1 MKNKKILSFI
11 LSFAL
16 ILNAL
21 PFVTVYAE
29 DAAFEPIDTTE
40 VSDTVESMVGGKSEI
55 PYGLNSAVAYLA
67 AGYSS
72 LEMLSGD
79 EAKAAGV
86 PDGYEGSVVKLTNGG
101 GSTGLVI
108 DVTDRGYDL
117 GWVNKITFR
126 VYCPDN
132 VKQVRIAGDAAN
144 TWRLQKDPSAKNEWI
159 DVVWE
164 PDLTTMDDGN
174 GCLKPFNLLFR
185 HVANQET
192 TVYIDSVTFEIDE
205 SRERWYAYRDEIP
218 YCDNAGGVT
227 GYGGTKKLMSKE
239 QAVEA
244 GVPEEYEGYVL
255 SLTNSGAANSSFFL
269 DLRQSVCKNVKI
281 SDVESLTFRVYV
293 PSEVYE
299 ARIRTV
305 ENGAWQVQK
314 AISSSGEWTDIV
326 VTDMSKFIDD
336 GNGYFSP
343 FVFAFRGSS
352 GNPMVYFDGVT
363 VKLKEVETEPETSVA
378 TTEATEAPTEA
389 PTEPEIETVD
399 PEIAKAE
406 IPFTAEDSNYS
417 KYGYSDMKVY
427 ATSNAA
433 KAGIPEGYTG
443 DYVMQLTRKTN
454 LSITLD
460 LRQTVCKDIKIED
473 VESISFKVWIPT
485 KMDLRI
491 KTLSPISEGEW
502 AYIKSFSGGSWH
514 TITITDMATFV
525 DDGNG
530 YFSPFAFT
538 FRDNTNASTDYTVY
552 FDGITVKIKDPEPVK
567 THYTFEEGMG
577 KEEIPYGAKASLG
590 MSYGYSNFMMMD
602 ETQAVAAGVPE
613 GYSGWVLALG
623 SNGGN
628 ISIGLD
634 LTNVATRDIEK
645 VSFRVWCPTGTKQHA
660 TEGGVRLSGKTAS
673 TWNMLASPSAIG
685 EWIDIVLEK
694 DSYATFD
701 FDGDGYC
708 DPMNFVFRGATS
720 TAYIDS
726 ITVKL
731 RDPDT
736 VPPVITYN
744 GETVID
750 TREGR
755 DFVLDISAHD
765 DYYDVDVELEYIW
778 SEGALDNEGKPVQGT
793 HTCTV
798 RATDEA
804 GNSSEIV
811 LTVNVGERD
820 TEAPSINW
828 MPEEIY
834 AMAGML
840 PDFDIIVADNIDTLD
855 ATLTWSE
862 GALDV
867 RGRLTAGEHTL
878 TISAV
883 DLTGNKT
890 EHAIAVHVLATRP
903 VVGELIQD
911 N

>member
-1 MKNKKILSFI
+1 MKNIIKRISWILS
-11 LSFAL
+11 LVL
-16 ILNAL
+16 ILNAI
-21 PFVTVYAE
+21 PFMVYAE
-29 DAAFEPIDTTE
+29 DAAVEPIGATNDG
-40 VSDTVESMVGGKSEI
+40 DTVESMIGGKSEI
-55 PYGLNSAVAYLA
+55 PYGLNSAAAYLA

-101 GSTGLVI
+101 GATGLVI

-132 VKQVRIAGDAAN
+132 VKQVRIAGDVVNA
-144 TWRLQKDPSAKNEWI
+144 WKLQKDPSAKNEWI
-159 DVVWE
+159 EVVWE

-174 GCLKPFNLLFR
+174 GCLKPFNLVFR
-185 HVANQET
+185 HIATQET
-192 TVYIDSVTFEIDE
+192 TVYIDSVTFDIDE
-205 SRERWYAYRDEIP
+205 SHERWYAYRDEIP
-218 YCDNAGGVT
+218 YCDNAGDVT
-227 GYGGTKKLMSKE
+227 GYGGTKKLMSSE
-239 QAVEA
+239 QAASA
-244 GVPEEYEGYVL
+244 GVPEGYEGYVL
-255 SLTNSGAANSSFFL
+255 SLTNSGAENSSFYL
-269 DLRQSVCKNVKI
+269 DLRQSVCKGVKI
-281 SDVESLTFRVYV
+281 SDVESLTFRVWV
-293 PSEVYE
+293 PSTVSFL
-299 ARIRTV
+299 RIRTK
-305 ENGAWQVQK
+305 NSIDWQVNKEPAATAQWV
-314 AISSSGEWTDIV
+314 ELV
-326 VTDMSKFIDD
+326 VTDMSIFVDD

-352 GNPMVYFDGVT
+352 GNPLVYFDGVT

-378 TTEATEAPTEA
+378 TTEATEATTEA

-406 IPFTAEDSNYS
+406 IPFTAEDKTYS

-427 ATSNAA
+427 STSKAA
-433 KAGIPEGYTG
+433 EAGIPEGYTG
-443 DYVMQLTRKTN
+443 DYVMQLTRETN
-454 LSITLD
+454 VSITLD

-473 VESISFKVWIPT
+473 VESISFKVWIPA
-485 KMDLRI
+485 KMDLRL
-491 KTLSPISEGEW
+491 KTTPLSNDNWE
-502 AYIKSFSGGSWH
+502 YIKSFSADSWH
-514 TITITDMATFV
+514 TITITDMSIFV

-530 YFSPFAFT
+530 YFSPFSFT
-538 FRDNTNASTDYTVY
+538 FRETTNAATDYTVY

-567 THYTFEEGMG
+567 THYTFDEGMG

-590 MSYGYSNFMMMD
+590 MSYGYSSFMMMD

-623 SNGGN
+623 SNVGN

-634 LTNVATRDIEK
+634 LTNIQTRDIDNI
-645 VSFRVWCPTGTKQHA
+645 SFRVWCPTGTKQHA
-660 TEGGVRLSGKTAS
+660 TEGGIRLSGKTTS
-673 TWNMLASPSAIG
+673 TWNMLASPTAIG
-685 EWIDIVLEK
+685 EWIDVVLEK
-694 DSYATFD
+694 DSYAAFD

-708 DPMNFVFRGATS
+708 DPMNFIFRGATS

-778 SEGALDNEGKPVQGT
+778 SEGALDTTGSLVQGT

-798 RATDEA
+798 KATDEA
-804 GNSSEIV
+804 GNSSQVV

-820 TEAPSINW
+820 TEAPTLNW
-828 MPEEIY
+828 TPSEIY

-855 ATLTWSE
+855 ATLTWSD

-867 RGRLTAGEHTL
+867 RGRLCAGDHTL
-878 TISAV
+878 TISAE
-883 DLTGNKT
+883 DLTGNKV
-890 EHAIAVHVLATRP
+890 EHTITVHVIETRP
-903 VVGELIQD
+903 VIGELIQD